1 MKTLIEKID
10 DIIEELEEKE
20 MESVVELMNLVRK
33 KVEQADDEPAVLEIT
48 PEYCSDYFKPYKE
61 DDEDED
67 EFFDPNDVSDMAW
80 WVK

>member
-10 DIIEELEEKE
+10 DIIEELQNKG
-20 MESVVELMNLVRK
+20 MTSTIELMNLVRK
-33 KVEQADDEPAVLEIT
+33 KVEQADDEPATLEIT
-48 PEYCSDYFKPYKE
+48 PEYCSDYFEPYTE

-67 EFFDPNDVSDMAW
+67 EFFDPNDVSTMAW